1 MADIKILDL
10 TEATEIT
17 ETTDYIPV
25 VDTSDTTQDS
35 TGTTKKATVRKL
47 LGDRVLPDTIVGTT
61 ETQTLTNKTL
71 TSPVI
76 NTPTGDV
83 VTPSGTQTLTNKTL
97 TSPVINTP
105 TGDVVTPTGTQ
116 TLTNKTL
123 TSPVID
129 TQVSGTAVLDE
140 DTMSSNSDK
149 KLATQQSIKA
159 YVDSGKA
166 GASYIN
172 FLTTEQ
178 STTSSAQIGSAQVT
192 VTTKGGNLLIIGTA
206 TIKTSAATSGLILEI
221 DGSDVSGASSLTN
234 STNYIPSTVVYV
246 KTGLSAGS
254 HTIKLKCFPQAGNT
268 VYVAAYHNFCLAV
281 AEL

>member
-97 TSPVINTP
+97 STGSVIDANVNVVEVLKKAYPIGSVYINASNATNPASLLGFGTWSAFGAGKVMVGLDAGDTSFDTAGE
-105 TGDVVTPTGTQ
+105 TGGAKTH
-116 TLTNKTL
+116 TLTVAEIPSHRHPMARADGGSTY
-123 TSPVID
+123 
-129 TQVSGTAVLDE
+129 Q
-140 DTMSSNSDK
+140 
-149 KLATQQSIKA
+149 
-159 YVDSGKA
+159 Y
-166 GASYIN
+166 SYKN
-172 FLTTEQ
+172 NV
-178 STTSSAQIGSAQVT
+178 GHP
-192 VTTKGGNLLIIGTA
+192 
-206 TIKTSAATSGLILEI
+206 TSGVAYTESA
-221 DGSDVSGASSLTN
+221 GGGGAHNNLQP
-234 STNYIPSTVVYV
+234 YIVVYFW
-246 KTGLSAGS
+246 KRTA
-254 HTIKLKCFPQAGNT
+254 
-268 VYVAAYHNFCLAV
+268 
-281 AEL
+281 

>member
-61 ETQTLTNKTL
+61 ETQTLSNKTL

-83 VTPSGTQTLTNKTL
+83 VTPS
-97 TSPVINTP
+97 
-105 TGDVVTPTGTQ
+105 GTQ

-178 STTSSAQIGSAQVT
+178 SATSSAQVGSAQVT

-206 TIKTSAATSGLILEI
+206 TIKTSAGTSGLLLEL
-221 DGSDVSGASSLTN
+221 DGSEISGASSLTN